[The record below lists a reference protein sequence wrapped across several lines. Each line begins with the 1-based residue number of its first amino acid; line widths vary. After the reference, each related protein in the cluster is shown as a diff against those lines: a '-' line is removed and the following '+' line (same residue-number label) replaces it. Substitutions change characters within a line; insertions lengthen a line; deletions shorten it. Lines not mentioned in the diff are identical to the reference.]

1 MKPWPEMVPRL
12 VATDIDGTILPHGGT
27 VSART
32 RAALQQYV
40 ERGIDVV
47 LVTGRPPR
55 WLPPVVEATGL
66 AGPVISA
73 NGAIVVEAQTL
84 EPIEISA
91 ISPEQLAEALDRL
104 SAALPDAVFAV
115 ETAWELRVGP
125 GFEQARTRGLREG
138 LTPAGP
144 PVTEASSVEE
154 LVDAG
159 DIIKILVRSPSS
171 DPDEMLE
178 TGRTEAGHVVSVTRS
193 GVAQPLLELGPL
205 GVTKASTLA
214 EYARARGIDQADVV
228 AFGDMPNDV
237 EMLRWAGHGFA
248 MHDGHREARAAAA
261 HVAPPVE
268 EDGVAQVLETF
279 LAPRPTLS
287 KAVGAP
293 TGCRFLEPD

>member
-1 MKPWPEMVPRL
+1 MKPWPEFVPRL

-40 ERGIDVV
+40 DRGIEVV

-66 AGPVISA
+66 AGPVIAA

-84 EPIEISA
+84 EPIGLRA
-91 ISPEQLAEALDRL
+91 IPLEHLTEAVERFT
-104 SAALPDAVFAV
+104 AAFPDAVFAV
-115 ETAWELRVGP
+115 ETPGELRLGP
-125 GFEQARTRGLREG
+125 GFAEARTSAPREG

-144 PVTEASSVEE
+144 PITEASSMGELLAVED
-154 LVDAG
+154 V
-159 DIIKILVRSPSS
+159 IKIMVRSPAS
-171 DPDEMLE
+171 DPDRMLE
-178 TGRTEAGHVVSVTRS
+178 IGRAEAAHVVSVTRS
-193 GVAQPLLELGPL
+193 SIAQPLLELGPQ

-214 EYARARGIDQADVV
+214 EHARARGVEQADVV

-248 MHDGHREARAAAA
+248 MHNGHDEARAAAA
-261 HVAPPVE
+261 YVAPPVE
-268 EDGVAQVLETF
+268 EDGVAQVLESF
-279 LAPRPTLS
+279 LARRPTL
-287 KAVGAP
+287 
-293 TGCRFLEPD
+293 R